1 MAENK
6 NIEPGDAEASAGKG
20 AVSQDDIDALFAD
33 AGAAGGTDPQAP
45 AAAPQAAAGDSGAG
59 SQSDI
64 DALLSA
70 AQEEAEAPPGD
81 STPPAEDERVDA
93 YGSKFDQAAAA
104 MATAIEEE
112 KAAAQPADAVQPV
125 ESAQP
130 APQTSTFQMP
140 ELAEAPADAAVG
152 SRLDMLMDVNL
163 RVKIELGRTSML
175 VEEVLKLGE
184 GSVVEL
190 DKLAGDPVDVYVND
204 RLIARGEVLVL
215 NDVFCVRVNEVLSRD
230 PHRIGAA

>member
-1 MAENK
+1 MAENE

-20 AVSQDDIDALFAD
+20 AIGQDDIDALLGD
-33 AGAAGGTDPQAP
+33 AGAAEGADAQAP
-45 AAAPQAAAGDSGAG
+45 AAAPQADAGDSGAV

-81 STPPAEDERVDA
+81 STPSAEDERVDA
-93 YGSKFDQAAAA
+93 SGNKPDEAAA
-104 MATAIEEE
+104 MAPVIEEE
-112 KAAAQPADAVQPV
+112 QAAAQAADAVQAV
-125 ESAQP
+125 QSGQT
-130 APQTSTFQMP
+130 APQTPAFQMP
-140 ELAEAPADAAVG
+140 ELAEAPPVAAVG